1 MPAAKTRKRRASV
14 VVLKSVESAVGSL
27 ASDGSPSF
35 NAILGRLKSEGVLA
49 NHRSLRTYLDLLLAS
64 GSLRMGTARSA
75 ANIRPMQ
82 VYSLTGRGPFVRA
95 GEGAMSLHGLAWDT
109 GVDETKSV
117 RLDLEGVARGTLESG
132 TLYASVEDTV
142 VAALESAGGAEAKA
156 LALTYCAALL
166 ASNRLDEDYL
176 LRRAEEAGV
185 AAEVEELLDELRSIF
200 YAPRTPVMDV
210 KTLYRVRGAFPPLR
224 RGSMS
229 GDPRWTLFDPDG
241 LLDVVG
247 KQLGVK

>member
-1 MPAAKTRKRRASV
+1 MPAAKTRKRPASV
-14 VVLKSVESAVGSL
+14 VVLKRVESAVGSL

-49 NHRSLRTYLDLLLAS
+49 NHRSLRTYLDILIAS
-64 GSLRMGTARSA
+64 GSLRMKTARSS
-75 ANIRPMQ
+75 ANIRPVQ

-95 GEGAMSLHGLAWDT
+95 GERAMSLHGLAWDT
-109 GVDETKSV
+109 GVDGTKSV
-117 RLDLEGVARGTLESG
+117 RLDLEGVARGTLVSG

-166 ASNRLDEDYL
+166 ASNRLDEEYL
-176 LRRAEEAGV
+176 IRRAR
-185 AAEVEELLDELRSIF
+185 AAEVVAEVMELLEELRSIF
-200 YAPRTPVMDV
+200 YAPKMPVKDV
-210 KTLYRVRGAFPPLR
+210 KTLYRVRGAVSPLQ
-224 RGSMS
+224 RGKRPA
-229 GDPRWTLFDPDG
+229 DPRWTLFAPDA